1 MKHFDSDE
9 KQKVS
14 FTYPCEWVYKVIGY
28 QEKAIRKAISEI
40 ITDKPFEV
48 SFSNRSSTKKY
59 ISLNLDLMLENE
71 TERET
76 IYMALKIH
84 PAIKMV
90 L

>member
-1 MKHFDSDE
+1 MKHLDLN
-9 KQKVS
+9 KNQKVS

-28 QEKAIRKAISEI
+28 QEKAIRKAIAEI
-40 ITDKPFEV
+40 ITEKPFKV

-59 ISLNLDLMLENE
+59 LSLNLDLMLENE
-71 TERET
+71 AERET
-76 IYMALKIH
+76 IYLALKTH